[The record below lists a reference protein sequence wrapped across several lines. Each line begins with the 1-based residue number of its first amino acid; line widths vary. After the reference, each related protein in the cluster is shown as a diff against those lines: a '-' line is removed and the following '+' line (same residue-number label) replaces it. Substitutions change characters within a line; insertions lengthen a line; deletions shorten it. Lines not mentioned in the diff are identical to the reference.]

1 MEKQNGSMSLWQ
13 TFITYVRGTGLRP
26 LSQQPGLS
34 EAVTRSTVSALLL
47 GHTFF
52 IRRMNVIYRLAEL
65 NKFGLKRHFVW
76 SAQKCHWNLEMNRTG
91 ISSIINWRLF
101 SCSDKLWKN
110 PLSRHT
116 QLHEGKESSW
126 KKILFFLS
134 RDDIHQR
141 KNEDVT

>member
-1 MEKQNGSMSLWQ
+1 MEKQNGSMSLWH
-13 TFITYVRGTGLRP
+13 TLIMSVGATGLRP
-26 LSQQPGLS
+26 LSQQPRLS
-34 EAVTRSTVSALLL
+34 EAVTLSTGSALLL
-47 GHTFF
+47 GHTSF

-76 SAQKCHWNLEMNRTG
+76 SAQKCHWNLEINWTG

-126 KKILFFLS
+126 KKILFFS